1 MSAGVL
7 TSLSDVG
14 YRLGAAADWA
24 AAAGAAL
31 WLVLSYNCSGY
42 VNMNYHYAHAVQ
54 QSSMST
60 DRSARTMRVLAI
72 SCMFVAY

>member
-1 MSAGVL
+1 ML
-7 TSLSDVG
+7 TSLSDVFYWLDAIG
-14 YRLGAAADWA
+14 NWVAATDAR
-24 AAAGAAL
+24 L
-31 WLVLSYNCSGY
+31 WLVLSFNYNDY